1 MPHTGPG
8 VYHDGM
14 ANYYPVHPDNPQ
26 RRSVSQVVDI
36 LRQGGL
42 IAYPTDSGYAFGT
55 TLGNKEALDRI
66 RRIRGLSEKHHFTLV
81 MSEFAQVG
89 QYVQMD
95 NWVFR
100 AVKSCVPGRYTFILR
115 ATRDV
120 PKVML
125 HPRKHTV
132 GVRVPEHVTALALL
146 DALGEPIVSS
156 TLILDGQTD
165 PMTDGWQV
173 KEELDNEVDA
183 VLDSGDCGIEPTTVV
198 DFSSGEAVVTRVGAG
213 DPTPFE

>member
-1 MPHTGPG
+1 
-8 VYHDGM
+8 M
-14 ANYYPVHPDNPQ
+14 AKYYPVHPVNPQ
-26 RRSVSQVVDI
+26 QRSLNQVVAV
-36 LRQGGL
+36 LRDGGL

-55 TLGNKEALDRI
+55 RLGNRDALERI
-66 RRIRGLSEKHHFTLV
+66 RRIRKLNQKHHFTLV
-81 MSEFAQVG
+81 LSEFSQVG

-100 AVKSCVPGRYTFILR
+100 AIKAAVPGRYTFILP

-125 HPRKHTV
+125 HPKKHTV
-132 GVRVPEHVTALALL
+132 GIRVPDHVTSLALM

-156 TLILDGQTD
+156 TLILPGHQE

-173 KEELDNEVDA
+173 KEELDSELDA
-183 VLDSGDCGIEPTTVV
+183 VLDSGDCGADPTTVV
-198 DFSSGEAVVTRVGAG
+198 DFSSGQAEITRLGAG
-213 DPTPFE
+213 DPAPFE

>member
-1 MPHTGPG
+1 
-8 VYHDGM
+8 M
-14 ANYYPVHPDNPQ
+14 ANYYPVHPVNPQ
-26 RRSVSQVVDI
+26 QRSLNQVVAL
-36 LRQGGL
+36 LRDGGL
-42 IAYPTDSGYAFGT
+42 IAYPTDSGYAFGAR
-55 TLGNKEALDRI
+55 LGNRDALERI
-66 RRIRGLSEKHHFTLV
+66 RRIRRLNEKHHFTLV
-81 MSEFAQVG
+81 LSAFGQVG

-100 AVKSCVPGRYTFILR
+100 AIKAAVPGRYTFILP

-125 HPRKHTV
+125 HPKKHTV
-132 GVRVPEHVTALALL
+132 GIRVPDHVTSLALM

-156 TLILDGQTD
+156 TLILPGHEQ

-173 KEELDNEVDA
+173 KEELDSELDA
-183 VLDSGDCGIEPTTVV
+183 VLDSGDCGADPTTVV
-198 DFSSGEAVVTRVGAG
+198 DFSSGQAEITRLGAG

>member
-1 MPHTGPG
+1 
-8 VYHDGM
+8 M
-14 ANYYPVHPDNPQ
+14 AHYYPVHPVNPQ
-26 RRSVSQVVDI
+26 RRSLNQVVDI
-36 LRQGGL
+36 LHDGGL
-42 IAYPTDSGYAFGT
+42 IAYPTDSGYAFGCR
-55 TLGNKEALDRI
+55 LGNKEALE
-66 RRIRGLSEKHHFTLV
+66 RIRGIRKLSDKHHFTLV

-89 QYVQMD
+89 QYVQME

-100 AVKSCVPGRYTFILR
+100 AIKSAVPGRYTFILR

-125 HPRKHTV
+125 HPKKHTV
-132 GVRVPEHVTALALL
+132 GVRVPDHVTALALM

-156 TLILDGQTD
+156 TLILPGEDL

-173 KEELDNEVDA
+173 KETLDTDVDA
-183 VLDSGDCGIEPTTVV
+183 VIDSGDCGIEPTTVV
-198 DFSSGEAVVTRVGAG
+198 DFSSGETVITRLGAG